1 MSYVLSMMVFFV
13 ASSVGAGVTAGVFHV
28 VTRNS
33 GPGAI
38 GYLMLWPIWLLIYV
52 CTGAAV
58 VVLLT

>member
-13 ASSVGAGVTAGVFHV
+13 ASLVGAGVTVGVFHV